1 MLDKWAY
8 ILFSINLVN
17 GGLVLFYF
25 PLIYEEEAYSKIL
38 THLFGLQ
45 FASLFE
51 AGSILFFTNLVA
63 GKVLSEHYAYSKI
76 ISVSRLQITFALISA
91 VSYSYLALGQDAWV
105 AACFLCLH
113 LFFSLYAVP
122 RMFLACLKNGYE
134 RVQLY
139 KAFQAVCSLFLIV
152 IQLAFLNN
160 INILIVSYAL
170 ASFFTLVCVLM
181 SSPWKRSGVETK
193 FTEAI
198 FYAAKIL
205 SSSVGWLFV
214 NFILGGFSSL
224 SGQPTA
230 GQSWLIFRMAD
241 AFIAARFA
249 NRISTYVN
257 SFRNNG
263 YLTATFLTIRAEV
276 IVILIVLIP
285 TIALSWFFI
294 DKTYTILLSAWLLLA
309 RLHSAANIF
318 ILPDFTWKNLS
329 NMFVLLISGGLSVFL
344 YSDENPIQVI
354 LIMWLCLT
362 TSNFLF
368 QKPSRITY
376 D

>member
-1 MLDKWAY
+1 M
-8 ILFSINLVN
+8 
-17 GGLVLFYF
+17 
-25 PLIYEEEAYSKIL
+25 
-38 THLFGLQ
+38 
-45 FASLFE
+45 
-51 AGSILFFTNLVA
+51 
-63 GKVLSEHYAYSKI
+63 
-76 ISVSRLQITFALISA
+76 SRFQITFALISA

-105 AACFLCLH
+105 VACFLCLH
-113 LFFSLYAVP
+113 LFFSLYVVP
-122 RMFLACLKNGYE
+122 RMFLACLKKGYE

-152 IQLAFLNN
+152 IQLMFLNN
-160 INILIVSYAL
+160 IHILIVSYAL

-181 SSPWKRSGVETK
+181 SCPSKRSEVETK
-193 FTEAI
+193 FAEGI

-214 NFILGGFSSL
+214 NFILGGFSGL

-257 SFRNNG
+257 SFRHNG
-263 YLTATFLTIRAEV
+263 YVTATFLTIRSEA

-285 TIALSWFFI
+285 TFALSWFLI
-294 DKTYTILLSAWLLLA
+294 DRTYTILLSAWLLLA

-329 NMFVLLISGGLSVFL
+329 NMVVLLISGGFTVIV
-344 YSDENPIQVI
+344 YTEGNPIQVI
-354 LIMWLCLT
+354 LIMWLCLMI
-362 TSNFLF
+362 SNFLF
-368 QKPSRITY
+368 KESTKITY